1 MIEYLKDSLKKID
14 EDERREKVEENCK
27 RLLENFNPDEDDLL
41 DEEDIFIVR
50 YDIRGSSLSENPH
63 ANELLEVE
71 EGSQNP

>member
-14 EDERREKVEENCK
+14 KDERREKEEDSYK
-27 RLLENFNPDEDDLL
+27 KLIENFNPDEDDLL
-41 DEEDIFIVR
+41 DEEDIFVIH
-50 YDIRGSSLSENPH
+50 YDIGGSSHSEDPH